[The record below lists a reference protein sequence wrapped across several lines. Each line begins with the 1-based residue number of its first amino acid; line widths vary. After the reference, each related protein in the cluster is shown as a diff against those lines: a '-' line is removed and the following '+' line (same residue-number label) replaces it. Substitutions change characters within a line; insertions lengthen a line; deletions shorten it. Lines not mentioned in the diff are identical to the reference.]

1 MNEKINLYGIECND
15 VAYAAVKR
23 LQQRGWE
30 LTDDFDLSIFRAGYA
45 AAIETMKI
53 EKSKKEDR
61 KNKKFIIS
69 DYIDTKMKNRE
80 FLKGVFYDSENKAAV
95 VTNGNY
101 LIFTNCDSIPAEYE
115 NKIIDKNGVVIEA
128 RFPNWKK
135 VVPAESDIME
145 VDVEKFTSDI
155 VNTDINMSMTMAAA
169 EKSSECFK
177 ISDFAMSPKSI
188 KIIAKFLKTQKS
200 VKVYMYK
207 EDTECGCYTTLKE
220 EKAIT
225 IEGDTATMVIMP
237 CRKSNITEG
246 NLKYIA
252 A

>member
-1 MNEKINLYGIECND
+1 MNEKINRYGMECND
-15 VAYAAVKR
+15 EAYAAVKR

-30 LTDDFDLSIFRAGYA
+30 LTEDFDLSIFRAGYA
-45 AAIETMKI
+45 AAVETMKI

-69 DYIDTKMKNRE
+69 DYIDNKMIGRD

-101 LIFTNCDSIPAEYE
+101 LIFTNCDSIPSEYE
-115 NKIIDKNGVVIEA
+115 NKIIDKNGVVIEG

-135 VVPAESDIME
+135 VVPSKSDIME

-155 VNTDINMSMTMAAA
+155 VNTDINMAMTMAAA

-177 ISDFAMSPKSI
+177 ISDFAMSPKAI
-188 KIIAKFLKTQKS
+188 KLIAKFLKTQKS

-207 EDTECGCYTTLKE
+207 EDRKSTYSTTLKE
-220 EKAIT
+220 EMAIT
-225 IEGDTATMVIMP
+225 IEGDTATMVVMP
-237 CRKSNITEG
+237 LRISNIAEG